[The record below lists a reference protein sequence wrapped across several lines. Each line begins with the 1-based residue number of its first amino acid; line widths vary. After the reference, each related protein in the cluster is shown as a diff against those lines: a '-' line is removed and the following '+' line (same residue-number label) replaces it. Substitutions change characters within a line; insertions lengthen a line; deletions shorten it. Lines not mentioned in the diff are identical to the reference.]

1 MNEIP
6 AVEEETDKVVKTV
19 EKYGKYSLTNW
30 DEENAKDKY
39 DTTLKTKMR
48 M

>member
-6 AVEEETDKVVKTV
+6 AVEEKTV
-19 EKYGKYSLTNW
+19 EKYGKYDLTNW